1 MPLVT
6 RISPDRSADA
16 RTGTFSVS
24 ARNGKGK
31 HKQQE
36 ANTTAAMPMK
46 ESRCRPYFTA
56 GLSQELCMTN
66 NQISLKLVTVTDRC
80 VR

>member
-6 RISPDRSADA
+6 RTSPDRSADA

-31 HKQQE
+31 HQQEE

-46 ESRCRPYFTA
+46 QSRCLYFTA
-56 GLSQELCMTN
+56 GLPEELCMTN